1 MVYQEESSTKVWW
14 SGYHV
19 FEIRHDSLQG
29 VSSVCPFPTKD
40 MLYAQEK
47 NAVRLERWVPLVII
61 HFPYKPSS
69 ELGVPPWPWNPHVWL
84 MEKLRL
90 NSELILNLVGMD
102 HHSSSKFWEQE
113 VPRVFAHHY
122 LYNVPPPVNS
132 YVCWLINP
140 MNTMVIGLIN
150 HSY

>member
-1 MVYQEESSTKVWW
+1 MEDDWGYRMVTLFQAFYESLVV
-14 SGYHV
+14 GYHV

-69 ELGVPPWPWNPHVWL
+69 ELGVPPFQETPCL
-84 MEKLRL
+84 ADGKTALELRT
-90 NSELILNLVGMD
+90 ELILNLVGMD

-122 LYNVPPPVNS
+122 LYNVPPPS
-132 YVCWLINP
+132 Q
-140 MNTMVIGLIN
+140 
-150 HSY
+150 